1 MRPVKTNALRVHCNI
16 EIMEKRDKLFKK
28 CCLHVDKDN
37 YKEARNEV
45 QKLIRTKKKAYFENK
60 LTENI
65 WKSIIN
71 CLENDKSA
79 NFDVKDIVKDF
90 STYFLNLAKNLVS
103 KLSNPSYGVLSVA
116 QYYNHLGLNKKFD
129 LLPTEKDYV
138 LKILRDINIS
148 NVRFIKEVADVLAK
162 PVTNI

>member
-1 MRPVKTNALRVHCNI
+1 
-16 EIMEKRDKLFKK
+16 MEKRDKLFKK
-28 CCLHVDKDN
+28 CYLHVDKDN

-45 QKLIRTKKKAYFENK
+45 QKLICTKKKAYFENK

-90 STYFLNLAKNLVS
+90 STYFLN
-103 KLSNPSYGVLSVA
+103 
-116 QYYNHLGLNKKFD
+116 F
-129 LLPTEKDYV
+129 
-138 LKILRDINIS
+138 LKILGPS
-148 NVRFIKEVADVLAK
+148 FQSFIWCAFSSSILQPFRAE
-162 PVTNI
+162 

>member
-1 MRPVKTNALRVHCNI
+1 
-16 EIMEKRDKLFKK
+16 MEKRDKIFKK
-28 CCLHVDKDN
+28 CCLHVDIDN
-37 YKEARNEV
+37 YQEARNEV

-90 STYFLNLAKNLVS
+90 ST
-103 KLSNPSYGVLSVA
+103 
-116 QYYNHLGLNKKFD
+116 
-129 LLPTEKDYV
+129 
-138 LKILRDINIS
+138 
-148 NVRFIKEVADVLAK
+148 
-162 PVTNI
+162 

>member
-28 CCLHVDKDN
+28 CYLHVDKDN

-45 QKLIRTKKKAYFENK
+45 QKLILTKKKAYFENK

-90 STYFLNLAKNLVS
+90 ST
-103 KLSNPSYGVLSVA
+103 
-116 QYYNHLGLNKKFD
+116 
-129 LLPTEKDYV
+129 
-138 LKILRDINIS
+138 
-148 NVRFIKEVADVLAK
+148 
-162 PVTNI
+162 